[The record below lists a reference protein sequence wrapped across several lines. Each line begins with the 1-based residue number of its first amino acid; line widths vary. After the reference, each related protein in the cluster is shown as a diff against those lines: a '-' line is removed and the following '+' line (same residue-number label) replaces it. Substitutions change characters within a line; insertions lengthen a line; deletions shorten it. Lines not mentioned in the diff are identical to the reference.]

1 VTDGEKR
8 QFQPDETLN
17 YFTGWKW
24 LCATLWATLCPSR
37 MKNSSW
43 VCSLA
48 GIHHAGIGGG
58 GQSTGISN
66 YLFSIHLDN
75 VFEINVIYKI
85 FEGVFF

>member
-66 YLFSIHLDN
+66 SSLSSPFEN
-75 VFEINVIYKI
+75 GFEIKGIDKSL
-85 FEGVFF
+85 EGGTL